1 MSLNQLPYDRALPL
15 VRANLCFDETP
26 KTTALIR
33 ELREARRRGYL
44 RPRELEAI
52 CRWKSP
58 RAIKL
63 IRSNTAHAVRSV
75 TRAVL
80 ATRSE
85 RQKLET
91 LTQLSGVSRPMASA
105 VLMLLDPKRY
115 GVTDI
120 RVWELL
126 HTLGTVTKNPR
137 GKGFGF
143 NNWYQYLD
151 DHSLLR
157 QGLWLH
163 GARRRAHAL
172 LRPQEVSGWTTLPR
186 ASTLALKQQPS
197 EAAHV
202 NIPLRRTIARHRIAW
217 FKLRG
222 A

>member
-63 IRSNTAHAVRSV
+63 IQSNTAHAVRSV

-91 LTQLSGVSRPMASA
+91 LTQLSGVSRPMAWA

-143 NNWYQYLD
+143 NNWYQYLMIIRYFAKVCGCTARD
-151 DHSLLR
+151 VERTLFFVHRKFQDGLLYPGRRHSL
-157 QGLWLH
+157 
-163 GARRRAHAL
+163 
-172 LRPQEVSGWTTLPR
+172 
-186 ASTLALKQQPS
+186 
-197 EAAHV
+197 
-202 NIPLRRTIARHRIAW
+202 
-217 FKLRG
+217 
-222 A
+222 